1 MKISFFKSIKFRLAM
16 TFTVILFVFAGS
28 IILLFNIA
36 INNYL
41 STRQNPANPP
51 AQTEQTTNPPK
62 EQLVPVK
69 DNKDDLRVK
78 YSNNLESIKTESV
91 YGLIALAFIALGL
104 GYYLAGRF
112 LRPLNELNK
121 QIEKL
126 KSDNL
131 GTQIEKVP
139 ENEVGK
145 TISFFNEM
153 SLRLKKAFDQQMRFV
168 QDASHELRT
177 PLTILR
183 TNMETVLDDKNASK
197 DDLKESMSD
206 ALQEIDSA
214 TDLANDLL
222 ALSRPESKIQEK
234 ENLIEVVSDVVGS
247 ISDMAKKSKVDV
259 SFDHRDE
266 KVIVKINKSEIARAI
281 KNLIENAIKYSN
293 KSKGPK
299 VTVAVI
305 KSGSSA
311 IIEISDNGIGIPKE
325 ELGKIFDRFYR
336 VDKSRDR
343 ETGGFGLG
351 LAITKKI
358 ITDHRGKIVVASDK
372 SETVFTIKLPLL

>member
-1 MKISFFKSIKFRLAM
+1 M

-197 DDLKESMSD
+197 DDLKESMND

>member
-197 DDLKESMSD
+197 DDLKESMND